1 MKKIIFALFFLLLM
15 CGCRQEK
22 YTTEY
27 LDVFDTYSTITIY
40 TNKKDEFDEIT
51 KELHA
56 KLLNLNKQFDIYNN
70 YKDVNNIKT
79 INDNAGIKPVKVQPE
94 TLELIKAG
102 KYAYEKTN
110 KTVNIAMGSVLNIWH
125 NYRENA
131 LNNNVYAIPTN
142 TELIEA
148 SKHTDINSIVI
159 DENNSTIFIKDKYT
173 SIDVGAIAK
182 GYAADYAV
190 KYLKSKGIKVA
201 LINLGGNVI
210 AINDKDKESFKT
222 GVVSPDNN
230 DEYIYSFDLS
240 NQSAVT
246 SGNYQR
252 YYDYNGKRYHHIID
266 SKTLFPSENNKEVT
280 VVTNSSLEGDMFS
293 TALFILPY
301 DEGIKLAK
309 SNNLKVMWIDKND
322 KQYLYGIE

>member
-15 CGCRQEK
+15 CGCEQEK

-51 KELHA
+51 KELHT

-70 YKDVNNIKT
+70 YKDINNIKT

-142 TELIEA
+142 AELIEA

-159 DENNSTIFIKDKYT
+159 DENNSTVFIKDKYT

-190 KYLKSKGIKVA
+190 KYLKSKGIKIA

-222 GVVSPDNN
+222 GIVSPDNN

-252 YYDYNGKRYHHIID
+252 YYDYNGKRYHHIVD

>member
-15 CGCRQEK
+15 CGCKQEK

-40 TNKKDEFDEIT
+40 TNKKGEFDEIT
-51 KELHA
+51 KELHT

-70 YKDVNNIKT
+70 YKDINNIKT

-159 DENNSTIFIKDKYT
+159 DENNSTVFIKDKYT

-210 AINDKDKESFKT
+210 AINDKDKKSFKT

>member
-1 MKKIIFALFFLLLM
+1 
-15 CGCRQEK
+15 
-22 YTTEY
+22 
-27 LDVFDTYSTITIY
+27 
-40 TNKKDEFDEIT
+40 
-51 KELHA
+51 
-56 KLLNLNKQFDIYNN
+56 
-70 YKDVNNIKT
+70 
-79 INDNAGIKPVKVQPE
+79 
-94 TLELIKAG
+94 
-102 KYAYEKTN
+102 
-110 KTVNIAMGSVLNIWH
+110 MGSVLNIWH
-125 NYRENA
+125 NYREKA
-131 LNNNVYAIPTN
+131 LNKKVYAIPTN

-190 KYLKSKGIKVA
+190 KYLKSKGINVA

-222 GVVSPDNN
+222 GVVSPNNN
-230 DEYIYSFDLS
+230 DEYIYSYDLS

-252 YYDYNGKRYHHIID
+252 YNDINGIRYHQIID
-266 SKTLFPSENNKEVT
+266 SKTLFPSENYKEVT

-309 SNNLKVMWIDKND
+309 SNNLKVMWIDKNN

>member
-159 DENNSTIFIKDKYT
+159 DENNSTVFIKDKYT

>member
-1 MKKIIFALFFLLLM
+1 
-15 CGCRQEK
+15 
-22 YTTEY
+22 
-27 LDVFDTYSTITIY
+27 
-40 TNKKDEFDEIT
+40 
-51 KELHA
+51 
-56 KLLNLNKQFDIYNN
+56 
-70 YKDVNNIKT
+70 
-79 INDNAGIKPVKVQPE
+79 
-94 TLELIKAG
+94 
-102 KYAYEKTN
+102 
-110 KTVNIAMGSVLNIWH
+110 MGSVLNIWH

-148 SKHTDINSIVI
+148 SKHTGINSIVI
-159 DENNSTIFIKDKYT
+159 DENNSTVFIKDKYT

-222 GVVSPDNN
+222 GVVSPNNN

-280 VVTNSSLEGDMFS
+280 VVTNSSLEGDVFS

-301 DEGIKLAK
+301 DEGVKLAK
-309 SNNLKVMWIDKND
+309 DNNLKVMWIDKND
-322 KQYLYGIE
+322 KQYLYGID

>member
-15 CGCRQEK
+15 CGCAQEK

-70 YKDVNNIKT
+70 YKDINNIKT

-142 TELIEA
+142 AELIEA

-159 DENNSTIFIKDKYT
+159 DENNSTVFIKDKYT

>member
-70 YKDVNNIKT
+70 YKDINNIKT

-142 TELIEA
+142 AELIEA

-309 SNNLKVMWIDKND
+309 SNNLKVMWIDKNN